1 MGDDSPIDIC
11 TKTYNNRKLYGN
23 VHILSVAK
31 KNNYAVITADVVQSR
46 SVEAFRQ
53 KRDKKLRELS
63 AIHQQQQLIL
73 SPYAVTAWDE
83 FQAILSKPEF
93 LPRIILDLRRYFF
106 PLRLWIAVGVG
117 TVSDAHKKPVNLFAG
132 GESFERAR
140 KAADQL
146 KESFSK
152 YPVFTSFE
160 SGNPAF
166 DTIANA
172 IYRLHDSLI
181 DKTTAK
187 QWATINAQFKAT
199 GQEAAARK
207 LALDASTISR
217 NLKRGYYW
225 QMIETADAVEK
236 IIGSCF

>member
-1 MGDDSPIDIC
+1 M
-11 TKTYNNRKLYGN
+11 
-23 VHILSVAK
+23 
-31 KNNYAVITADVVQSR
+31 
-46 SVEAFRQ
+46 
-53 KRDKKLRELS
+53 
-63 AIHQQQQLIL
+63 HQQQHVIL

-83 FQAILSKPEF
+83 FQAILSKPEYI
-93 LPRIILDLRRYFF
+93 PRIILDLRRHFY
-106 PLRLWIAVGVG
+106 PLRLWIAVGLG
-117 TVSDAHKKPVNLFAG
+117 AVSDAHKKPINLYAG

-140 KAADQL
+140 KAADRL

-160 SGNPAF
+160 SGNPEF

-181 DKTTAK
+181 DRATAK

-199 GQEAAARK
+199 RQETVARR
-207 LALDASTISR
+207 LALDTSTVSR

-225 QMIETADAVEK
+225 QMVETRDAVEK
-236 IIGSCF
+236 IIGFFF